1 MRKYQILN
9 ILLTL
14 QTLAFSQNMNNIQMP
29 QILNENARTTIRI
42 PDILGYK
49 TLKCDFHMHTV
60 FSDGIVWPT
69 VRVEEAWQEGLDA
82 IAITDHIEKNPSK
95 KFVGGDDNSAYEIA
109 LPLAKEKDII
119 LIHAGEIT
127 RGMPPGHFNALFI
140 DDTQKLDVANWHDA
154 FAEAKKQGAFIMWN
168 HPGWK
173 AQQPDS
179 CRWWP
184 EHTELYNNGMLHAV
198 EVFNEAEW
206 YPIALS
212 WCIEKNLAPIANSDI
227 HGITAG
233 MYNLG
238 EYHRPLTL
246 VFAKDRSEEA
256 LKEALFAKRTVAWF
270 GNNLAGEELFLSE
283 IFKAAI
289 GVKLLQKKDKT
300 EVYLLTNNSDIPVLL
315 RSAKTNLT
323 IPGNSEMMVTIKE
336 GENKFGVD
344 NFFIDGTRRL
354 EVVISEN

>member
-1 MRKYQILN
+1 MRKYQILS

-29 QILNENARTTIRI
+29 QILNENARTTMRI

-184 EHTELYNNGMLHAV
+184 EHTELYDNGMLHAV

-206 YPIALS
+206 YPIALN

-270 GNNLAGEELFLSE
+270 GNNLAGTEEFLAA
-283 IFKAAI
+283 IFKASVHI
-289 GVKLLQKKDKT
+289 ELMSKSEKGEKFLLRNT
-300 EVYLLTNNSDIPVLL
+300 SDVPVLL
-315 RSAKTNLT
+315 ASAEMKFTL
-323 IPGNSEMMVTIKE
+323 PANSETFVTLKKE
-336 GENKFGVD
+336 DNMFSVE
-344 NFFIDGTRRL
+344 NFFIKGTENL
-354 EVVISEN
+354 KITISQ